1 MALFGLFKKKDQE
14 NVTQKKGYH
23 LLTVSSVEK
32 LTADTV
38 KITLNIPANL
48 ASEFHF
54 IPGQYVNL
62 AIDMNGNEERRS
74 YSICSG
80 QDEAIS
86 FAVKIVQN
94 GKISAWLNKDVVP
107 EQKIF
112 VSKPLGSFTL
122 KDSDKNVVAIAAGSG
137 ITPIIS
143 IAKALGK
150 RSGKMHLFY
159 GNRTQDSIIFKTE
172 IQKMSHVSTKHFI
185 SGEVVEGF
193 GSGRIDKESFTNE
206 IKANLDLLKADAYF
220 ICGPEQMI
228 LDVSSTL
235 EFFGVAK
242 SKIHFELFTTPV
254 LMAATETIVASNFEG
269 DSKVKA
275 ILDSEVVEF
284 TLHSKGKNLLDA
296 VEKAGLDAPFSCRG
310 GVCCSCKAKIVK
322 GTATM
327 SMNYSLTDKEL
338 HEGYILTCQAHPSSE
353 ELTITFDA

>member
-1 MALFGLFKKKDQE
+1 MALFGLFKKKEDSDKT
-14 NVTQKKGYH
+14 VKKGFSY
-23 LLTVSSVEK
+23 LTVSSVEK
-32 LTADTV
+32 LTSDTV
-38 KITLNIPANL
+38 KVTLDVPNDL
-48 ASEFHF
+48 ATEFRF

-62 AIDMNGNEERRS
+62 AIDINGKEERRS

-80 QDEAIS
+80 PGEPIS
-86 FAVKIVQN
+86 FAVKTVKA
-94 GKISAWLNKDVVP
+94 GKISVWLNKELIP
-107 EQKIF
+107 EQKLF
-112 VSKPLGSFTL
+112 VSKPQGNFILNE
-122 KDSDKNVVAIAAGSG
+122 KNKNVVAIAAGSG

-143 IAKALGK
+143 IAKALEK
-150 RSGKMHLFY
+150 RGGHMHLFY
-159 GNRTQDSIIFKTE
+159 GNRTQESIIFKNE
-172 IQKMSHVSTKHFI
+172 IAKLNHVTTKHFL
-185 SGEVVEGF
+185 SGETIDGF
-193 GSGRIDKESFTNE
+193 GVGRINKDSFTQE
-206 IKANLDLLKADAYF
+206 LKANLDLLKADAFF

-242 SKIHFELFTTPV
+242 DKIHFELFTTPV
-254 LMAATETIVASNFEG
+254 LMKSEEVTVSSNFSG

-284 TLHSKGKNLLDA
+284 TLNSKGKSLLDA

-327 SMNYSLTDKEL
+327 SMNYSLTDKEI
-338 HEGYILTCQAHPSSE
+338 HDGYILTCQAHPSSE